1 MLLVVVQQVVP
12 QWLLGERLWVAH
24 NDDTIPSD
32 IRQLMMGRL
41 QLTQITQC
49 EMLCAQN
56 RVNLVCVHIA

>member
-12 QWLLGERLWVAH
+12 QWLLGERLGVAH
-24 NDDTIPSD
+24 NDHTIPSD
-32 IRQLMMGRL
+32 IRQLMRGRL